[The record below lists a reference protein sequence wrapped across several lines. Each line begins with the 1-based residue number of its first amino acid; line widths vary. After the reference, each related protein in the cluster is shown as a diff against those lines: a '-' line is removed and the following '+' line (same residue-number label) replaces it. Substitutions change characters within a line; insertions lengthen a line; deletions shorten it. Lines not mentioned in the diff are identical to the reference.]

1 MTFANI
7 EYFFSLASAH
17 TLYFMV
23 CAEEQE
29 ERTYVVGIGYDGIP
43 LCAQEL

>member
-7 EYFFSLASAH
+7 EYFFSCSANS
-17 TLYFMV
+17 LYIMV

-29 ERTYVVGIGYDGIP
+29 ERTYVVGVGYDGIP
-43 LCAQEL
+43 LCA